1 MSDTPTHRE
10 LDALLAA
17 AEARADARFVLVDA
31 KLDRVADLLTG
42 ANSLLTGENGV
53 IAELKAVK
61 ADNRN
66 TRWTILAISA
76 GSVLA
81 GLAALWTTQANLLAA
96 FQASLAVHPPH

>member
-17 AEARADARFVLVDA
+17 AEARAEVRFASMQATLQQIA
-31 KLDRVADLLTG
+31 L
-42 ANSLLTGENGV
+42 SLTGENGV

-66 TRWTILAISA
+66 TRWTILAIFA